1 MAEIVGAFATGHSPT
16 APGDVARLGTASE
29 YSPLYAGVSEHL
41 EAVDP
46 DVIVI
51 FDTDHFATFFYDN
64 LPTFAVGVAEHTS
77 GPGTDRW
84 PGLPH
89 YEEIVVE
96 RSLAALVHRS
106 GIEQGFD
113 LARSE
118 EFGVDHSIIVPLHF
132 LNPGMR
138 RPIVPVWI
146 NGIAPPM
153 PLAKRCFDLG
163 ATVRSTVES
172 WPSDLRVALVASGS
186 ISGDI
191 GGPRARDHQPSAAA
205 DPIWME
211 QVLRRLARGEVTELL
226 NEATAERIAAA
237 GNVSGEL
244 LNWIALLGAVGGRR
258 PVFLESQFDAGFA
271 YGAWRFDA

>member
-1 MAEIVGAFATGHSPT
+1 VAEIVGAFATGHSPS
-16 APGDVARLGTASE
+16 APGDVARHGAGSE
-29 YSPLYAGVSEHL
+29 YTPLYAGVSEHL
-41 EAVDP
+41 EAVAP
-46 DVIVI
+46 DVILI

-64 LPTFAVGVAEHTS
+64 LPTFAVGVAALTS
-77 GPGTDRW
+77 GPGTDTW
-84 PGLPH
+84 PGLPS
-89 YEEIVVE
+89 YEEIAVE
-96 RSLAALVHRS
+96 QSLADLVHRR

-113 LARSE
+113 LARSM

-153 PLAKRCFDLG
+153 PLAKRCFELG
-163 ATVRSTVES
+163 SMVRTAIES
-172 WPSDLRVALVASGS
+172 WPSDLRVAVVASGS

-191 GGPRARDHQPSAAA
+191 GGPRARDHQPSAKA
-205 DPIWME
+205 DPVWME
-211 QVLRRLARGEVTELL
+211 QVLRRLSKGEITELL
-226 NEATAERIAAA
+226 NEASAERIAAA

-244 LNWIALLGAVGGRR
+244 LNWIALLGTIDNRR

-271 YGAWRFDA
+271 YGAWRFD